1 MLHSN
6 RFLMNNIGMYFEFER
21 NKDTFL
27 LMGSETEYK
36 IKISKINM
44 FVRKCQ
50 INQAV
55 QLAHISALQL
65 APAKYPIRQNKIIA
79 ISVDT
84 DSKEYHISNFRHII
98 PSKIIFGLIK
108 DEAYSGSL
116 TKNPFNFRPFHP
128 EIITLIVDNV
138 SKIMIFVNLMMH
150 CVKD

>member
-1 MLHSN
+1 
-6 RFLMNNIGMYFEFER
+6 MNNIGMYFEFER

-27 LMGSETEYK
+27 LIGSETEYK
-36 IKISKINM
+36 IKKINM

-108 DEAYSGSL
+108 DVAYSGSL
-116 TKNPFNFRPFHP
+116 TKNPFNFRPFHL
-128 EIITLIVDNV
+128 ERITLIVDNV